1 MVLEKKMIHRK
12 KNDSQYQCN
21 KELNQG
27 IYIVYT
33 LKPLLITHVYG
44 GGGNIVPVS
53 INFKHLEDFFPCDGD
68 SQVSVCSMDLFP
80 KWWLCQPGNLL
91 LLQWNIAESIPS
103 FPREFYLHHSPHHG
117 LATPEAFWAAISSTF
132 SSQFALSGLMIII
145 MHHMHWAW

>member
-1 MVLEKKMIHRK
+1 MIHRK

-80 KWWLCQPGNLL
+80 K
-91 LLQWNIAESIPS
+91 
-103 FPREFYLHHSPHHG
+103 
-117 LATPEAFWAAISSTF
+117 
-132 SSQFALSGLMIII
+132 
-145 MHHMHWAW
+145 